1 MKWKSLMLSLI
12 ALAGFTGAYA
22 QEPDAS
28 ASASAS
34 PSAQAGFHKGW
45 GHHRFGFLLKKLNLT
60 DAQKQQLK
68 QYFSENK
75 QTFKTDMV
83 NLLNARKALTDA
95 IAQNPSDE
103 TTVRS
108 LSANVESARTELTV
122 QHAKFQAYLQSILTT
137 DQKQTLTTL
146 QQERDA
152 KMQDHIQKLSQSS
165 S

>member
-12 ALAGFTGAYA
+12 ALAGFTAAYA
-22 QEPDAS
+22 QQPDAS

-34 PSAQAGFHKGW
+34 PWAHKHW
-45 GHHRFGFLLKKLNLT
+45 AHHRFGFLIKKLNLT
-60 DAQKQQLK
+60 DTQKEQLK
-68 QYFSENK
+68 QYFSQNK

-95 IAQNPSDE
+95 TDKNPSDE
-103 TTVRS
+103 TTIRS

-122 QHAKFQAYLQSILTT
+122 AHAKFQAYLQSILTT
-137 DQKQTLTTL
+137 EQKQTLTTL

-152 KMQDHIQKLSQSS
+152 RLQEHIQKLSQSGT
-165 S
+165 